1 MEEMLLKCSVALQ
14 IAHLVMLC
22 AIPGD
27 PEGFHT
33 CAVACR
39 CECTKEC
46 RCVGGPCPVNI
57 LVTGSLSE
65 RAVVPIE
72 GLRLKRIACPDVEG
86 VKP

>member
-1 MEEMLLKCSVALQ
+1 MKCLILCYLAFPCLLR
-14 IAHLVMLC
+14 

-46 RCVGGPCPVNI
+46 RCHDGKCPVDV
-57 LVTGSLSE
+57 LVTGSMVE
-65 RAVVPIE
+65 RVAVPIG
-72 GLRLKRIACPDVEG
+72 GLRLKRIACPDVKG
-86 VKP
+86 VEP